1 MTAIVHSVEISR
13 NPEDVFAALIDLP
26 RFSEWQEGVVSAHR
40 EDDGPMKVGSKAKV
54 TRLVGGRER
63 TMTTELTDYS
73 PPRSYAFRGID
84 GPIRPIGK
92 GTVEP
97 LADGARSRVT
107 FELDFEGHGFGK
119 LLLPFVRKQA
129 RKELPQNHENLKQ
142 RLENSP

>member
-1 MTAIVHSVEISR
+1 
-13 NPEDVFAALIDLP
+13 
-26 RFSEWQEGVVSAHR
+26 
-40 EDDGPMKVGSKAKV
+40 
-54 TRLVGGRER
+54 
-63 TMTTELTDYS
+63 MTTELTDYS

>member
-1 MTAIVHSVEISR
+1 MAKIVHSVEISR
-13 NPEDVFAALIDLP
+13 RPEDVFATLCDLSQM
-26 RFSEWQEGVVSAHR
+26 SEWQEGVVSAR
-40 EDDGPMKVGSKAKV
+40 LEDDGPMKVGSRAKM

-63 TMTTELTDYS
+63 TMTSELTEYD

-107 FELDFEGHGFGK
+107 FELDFEGQGFGK
-119 LLLPFVRKQA
+119 VLVPFVRKQA
-129 RKELPQNHENLKQ
+129 RKELPKNHENLRA
-142 RLENSP
+142 RLESGA